1 MFKTCNSI
9 VNWRKISMERVFQ
22 EAKAFVTRAR
32 RLDHSLIG
40 RTATKKEIALLD
52 AYFGD
57 RIPDWYCRLIT
68 EVPLIHIEVG
78 WQAYEP
84 EDNCEGLAYVEIYQP
99 RDMVYESF
107 KAYPGISILNRG
119 YVCIGGDPIGSGDPY
134 FIHFDADST
143 AVYQVFQDAGVDA
156 VQILAHGTK
165 QVADSL
171 ADFFQKGIVSK

>member
-1 MFKTCNSI
+1 
-9 VNWRKISMERVFQ
+9 MERVFQ

-40 RTATKKEIALLD
+40 RTATKEEIALLN
-52 AYFGD
+52 AHFGD
-57 RIPDWYCRLIT
+57 RIPTWYCRLIT

-78 WQAYEP
+78 WQAYESQ
-84 EDNCEGLAYVEIYQP
+84 DSCEGLAYVEIYQP